1 LSSPHVALAA
11 QMTAA
16 TWDMLPGRG
25 VALLVAPVVLL
36 LLRSG
41 KCGALVHA

>member
-1 LSSPHVALAA
+1 V
-11 QMTAA
+11 TAGVF
-16 TWDMLPGRG
+16 PGRL

-41 KCGALVHA
+41 KCGALVQA